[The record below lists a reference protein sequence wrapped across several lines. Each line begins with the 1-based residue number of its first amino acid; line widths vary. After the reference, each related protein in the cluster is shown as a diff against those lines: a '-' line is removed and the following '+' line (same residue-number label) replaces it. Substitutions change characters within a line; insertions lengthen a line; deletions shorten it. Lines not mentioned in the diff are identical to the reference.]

1 MRGDNLIPQMRMEP
15 FGGLGT
21 GVFHKGGIIN
31 SKKRKEKNNN
41 NLYQI
46 RLLFDCS
53 PYSLT
58 VYQP

>member
-1 MRGDNLIPQMRMEP
+1 MRGGNLIPQMRMEP

-21 GVFHKGGIIN
+21 GVFHKGGTIN

-46 RLLFDCS
+46 RLLFDC
-53 PYSLT
+53 
-58 VYQP
+58 